1 MHSSMRKIPL
11 EICFKGK
18 EKVKWSWKSPKEIM
32 PRLKLKE
39 REKYQEGKREDV
51 GGRNHLGMLV
61 ETRLYH
67 IAGRKDLR
75 SVMIHCVCHCT

>member
-1 MHSSMRKIPL
+1 MHSSTRKIPL

-61 ETRLYH
+61 ETSNTTLLEER
-67 IAGRKDLR
+67 I
-75 SVMIHCVCHCT
+75 